1 MAKAKQKTVRYGTRY
16 KMAEHKHITMTGTE
30 FNEAYGKYEMIK
42 ILRRDLTHHG
52 YEYKPNA
59 LNKMRRAKFVRRE
72 KFDPNA
78 HCKPG
83 GLYFCKAK
91 HLFTFIDMGWTYRP
105 WPYTFDGKPDP
116 FAHSPVSTS
125 MDRPLIAIIK
135 IPAKATVSIGKHKF
149 KTNMMELGEPIELK
163 TYITDEYILKRS
175 RTKIN
180 RMYKKCLMM
189 GMCKMADRV
198 YELAGPKIAP
208 QNMCY
213 RFDYAARGND
223 EFTLR
228 QMLEHL
234 YAKEVGQSN
243 YPRELRKLITCCV
256 ERAAREAPSTALKC
270 CYEEGIPFNLNNN
283 RLLKMVL
290 YYGSERTLEYMI
302 GVGFD
307 IDGVDGGPDIF
318 VIKDEQSRSIETGPT
333 LLEKM
338 LENML
343 AKDKIYLNQAQMLV
357 RLGAQIPKVNKH
369 VLIDAVSKLS
379 GLDRKLASLI
389 SEHVQKN

>member
-1 MAKAKQKTVRYGTRY
+1 
-16 KMAEHKHITMTGTE
+16 MAEHEHEYITMTGTE

-52 YEYKPNA
+52 YVYIPNA

-72 KFDPNA
+72 KFDSDPD
-78 HCKPG
+78 CKPG

-116 FAHSPVSTS
+116 FAHSPRSS
-125 MDRPLIAIIK
+125 CMERPLIAIIK
-135 IPAKATVSIGKHKF
+135 IPAKATVSIGRHKF

-189 GMCKMADRV
+189 GMRKMADRV

-208 QNMCY
+208 QNMCF
-213 RFDYAARGND
+213 RFDYAAREND

-234 YAKEVGQSN
+234 SAKNVGRSN

-290 YYGSERTLEYMI
+290 YCGSERTLKYMI

-318 VIKDEQSRSIETGPT
+318 VRKDEQARPIEIGPT
-333 LLEKM
+333 LLEQM

-343 AKDKIYLNQAQMLV
+343 AKDKIYVNQAQMLI
-357 RLGAQIPKVNKH
+357 RLGAQISKVNKH
-369 VLIDAVSKLS
+369 VLIDAVSKLNES
-379 GLDRKLASLI
+379 DRHLASLI
-389 SEHVQKN
+389 SEHVQQLNPEPRFGIKLLQLY